1 MDLSI
6 RGYIK
11 KNFMNSSTE
20 EINEAIGMSI
30 KDGAEEALP
39 GMGVFFE
46 ILWENSSKNEQ
57 TLIVNKLKNGLK

>member
-11 KNFMNSSTE
+11 KNFKDSSTE
-20 EINEAIGMSI
+20 EINEAIGMSV

-46 ILWENSSKNEQ
+46 ILWENSSKDERTQ
-57 TLIVNKLKNGLK
+57 IVNKLKNGLK